1 MKRFDLGMSINYC
14 PTWGVVESVREF
26 FQNAHD
32 EEIVNP
38 ENKMYFGYDKESQT
52 LHIGNKNGR
61 LTTST
66 LLLGQSSKRDNAE
79 TIGQHGEGYKVA
91 TVVLLR
97 NGKSVKVYN
106 RADKEVWTA
115 KTVKSRRYQADVV
128 VFDIEKV
135 SIFKS
140 VPDHDLIFEISGID
154 EDEYQ
159 AIVDSNLFLQ
169 DLKEGEDYIVS
180 NPGYPITTRMCK
192 VLTGEKHAGKLFAG
206 GLYVTTSKYAKYG
219 YDFAPELV
227 KLDRDRGFI
236 DGIDLQ
242 FLTAKVISATGNVS
256 LIEGARSLWD
266 GLYFKY
272 YLSNYKNV
280 FDGESYSEMFDKSY
294 QEFLDENGKDTI
306 PVCSSIDFN
315 RLSRKGFHP
324 VLVEEKDFF
333 FYSSSS
339 MYDPAPTPDI
349 EDEYD
354 AGELAEKLEDW
365 CADISLD
372 HDSDEYND
380 GACIVGDILEYLRS
394 L

>member
-38 ENKMYFGYDKESQT
+38 ENKMYFGYNKDSKT
-52 LHIGNKNGR
+52 LCIGNKNGR
-61 LTTST
+61 LTTNT
-66 LLLGQSSKRDNAE
+66 LLLGQSSKRDSSE

-97 NGKSVKVYN
+97 NGKTVKVYN

-154 EDEYQ
+154 EDEYN

-169 DLKEGEDYIVS
+169 DLREGEDYITS
-180 NPGYPITTRMCK
+180 NPGYPLTTHMCK
-192 VLTGEKHAGKLFAG
+192 VLTGEKHAGKLFVG

-219 YDFAPELV
+219 YDFAPGLV

-242 FLTAKVISATGNVS
+242 FLTAKVISATGDTE
-256 LIEGARSLWD
+256 LINEAKNFWD
-266 GLYFKY
+266 GSYFKY
-272 YLSNYKNV
+272 YLSNYKSV
-280 FDGESYSEMFDKSY
+280 FDNSSYAEMFDKSY
-294 QEFLDENGKDTI
+294 QEFLDENGEDAI
-306 PVCSSIDFN
+306 PVQTTNDFN
-315 RLSRKGFHP
+315 RLSRNGFNP

-333 FYSSSS
+333 FYSGSS
-339 MYDPAPTPDI
+339 MYNPAPDI
-349 EDEYD
+349 EDEHD
-354 AGELAEKLEDW
+354 AGELADRLEDW
-365 CADISLD
+365 FTDISLD
-372 HDSDEYND
+372 HDSNEYNN
-380 GACIVGDILEYLRS
+380 GACIVGDIIEYLRS

>member
-38 ENKMYFGYDKESQT
+38 ENKMYFGYDKDSKT
-52 LHIGNKNGR
+52 LCIGNKNGR
-61 LTTST
+61 LTTNT
-66 LLLGQSSKRDNAE
+66 LLLGQSSKRDNSE

-97 NGKSVKVYN
+97 NGKGVKVYN

-115 KTVKSRRYQADVV
+115 KTIKSRRYQADVV

-154 EDEYQ
+154 EDEYN

-169 DLKEGEDYIVS
+169 DLREGEDYITS
-180 NPGYPITTRMCK
+180 NPGYPLTTHMCK
-192 VLTGEKHAGKLFAG
+192 VLTGEKHAGKLFVG

-219 YDFAPELV
+219 YDFAPGLV

-242 FLTAKVISATGNVS
+242 FLTAKVISATGDTE
-256 LIEGARSLWD
+256 LINEAKNFWD
-266 GLYFKY
+266 GSYFKY
-272 YLSNYKNV
+272 YLSNYKSV
-280 FDGESYSEMFDKSY
+280 FDNSSYAEMFDKSY
-294 QEFLDENGKDTI
+294 QEFLDENGEDAI
-306 PVCSSIDFN
+306 PVQTTDDFN
-315 RLSRKGFHP
+315 RLSRNGFNP

-333 FYSSSS
+333 FYSGSS
-339 MYDPAPTPDI
+339 MYNPAPDI
-349 EDEYD
+349 EDEHD
-354 AGELAEKLEDW
+354 AGELADRLEDW
-365 CADISLD
+365 FTDISLD
-372 HDSDEYND
+372 HDSNEYNN
-380 GACIVGDILEYLRS
+380 GACIVGDIIEYLRS

>member
-38 ENKMYFGYDKESQT
+38 ENKMYFGYNKDSKT
-52 LHIGNKNGR
+52 LCIGNKNGR
-61 LTTST
+61 LTTNT
-66 LLLGQSSKRDNAE
+66 LLLGQSSKRDSSE

-97 NGKSVKVYN
+97 NGKTVKVYN

-154 EDEYQ
+154 EDEYNE
-159 AIVDSNLFLQ
+159 IVDSNLFLQ
-169 DLKEGEDYIVS
+169 DLREGEDYITS
-180 NPGYPITTRMCK
+180 NPGYPLTTHMCK
-192 VLTGEKHAGKLFAG
+192 VLTGEKHAGKLFVG

-219 YDFAPELV
+219 YDFAPGLV

-242 FLTAKVISATGNVS
+242 FLTAKVISATGDTE
-256 LIEGARSLWD
+256 LINEAKNFWD
-266 GLYFKY
+266 GSYFKY
-272 YLSNYKNV
+272 YLSNYKSV
-280 FDGESYSEMFDKSY
+280 FDNSSYAEMFDKSY
-294 QEFLDENGKDTI
+294 QEFLDENGEDAI
-306 PVCSSIDFN
+306 PVQTTDDFN
-315 RLSRKGFHP
+315 RLSRNGFNP

-333 FYSSSS
+333 FYSGSS
-339 MYDPAPTPDI
+339 MYNPAPDI
-349 EDEYD
+349 EDEHD
-354 AGELAEKLEDW
+354 AGELADRLEDW
-365 CADISLD
+365 FTDISLD
-372 HDSDEYND
+372 HDSNEYNN
-380 GACIVGDILEYLRS
+380 GACIVGDIIEYLRS

>member
-38 ENKMYFGYDKESQT
+38 ENKMYFGYDKDSKT
-52 LHIGNKNGR
+52 LRIGNKNGR
-61 LTTST
+61 LTTNT
-66 LLLGQSSKRDNAE
+66 LLLGQSSKRDSSE

-97 NGKSVKVYN
+97 NGKTVKVYN

-154 EDEYQ
+154 EDEYN

-169 DLKEGEDYIVS
+169 DLREGEDYITS
-180 NPGYPITTRMCK
+180 NPGYPLTTRMCK
-192 VLTGEKHAGKLFAG
+192 VLTDEKHAGKLFVG

-219 YDFAPELV
+219 YDFAPGLV

-242 FLTAKVISATGNVS
+242 FLTAKVISATGDTE
-256 LIEGARSLWD
+256 LINEAKNFWD
-266 GLYFKY
+266 GSYFKY
-272 YLSNYKNV
+272 YLSNYKSV
-280 FDGESYSEMFDKSY
+280 FDNSSYAEMFDKSY
-294 QEFLDENGKDTI
+294 QEFLDENGEDAI
-306 PVCSSIDFN
+306 PVQTTDDFN
-315 RLSRKGFHP
+315 RLSRNGFNP

-333 FYSSSS
+333 FYSGSS
-339 MYDPAPTPDI
+339 MYNPAPDI
-349 EDEYD
+349 EDEHD
-354 AGELAEKLEDW
+354 AGELADRLEDW
-365 CADISLD
+365 FTDISLD
-372 HDSDEYND
+372 HDSNEYNN
-380 GACIVGDILEYLRS
+380 GACIVGDIIEYLRS

>member
-38 ENKMYFGYDKESQT
+38 ENKMYFGYDKDSKT
-52 LHIGNKNGR
+52 LRIGNKNGR
-61 LTTST
+61 LTTNT
-66 LLLGQSSKRDNAE
+66 LLLGQSSKRDSSE

-97 NGKSVKVYN
+97 NGKTVKVYN

-154 EDEYQ
+154 EDEYN

-169 DLKEGEDYIVS
+169 DLREGEDDITS
-180 NPGYPITTRMCK
+180 NPGYPLTTRMCK
-192 VLTGEKHAGKLFAG
+192 VLTDEKHAGKLFVG

-219 YDFAPELV
+219 YDFAPGLV

-242 FLTAKVISATGNVS
+242 FLTAKVISATGDTE
-256 LIEGARSLWD
+256 LINEAKNFWD
-266 GLYFKY
+266 GSYFKY
-272 YLSNYKNV
+272 YLSSYKSV
-280 FDGESYSEMFDKSY
+280 FDNSSYAEMFDKSY
-294 QEFLDENGKDTI
+294 QEFLDENGEDAI
-306 PVCSSIDFN
+306 PVQTTDDFN
-315 RLSRKGFHP
+315 RLSRNGFNP

-333 FYSSSS
+333 FYSGSS
-339 MYDPAPTPDI
+339 MYNPAPDI
-349 EDEYD
+349 EDEHD
-354 AGELAEKLEDW
+354 AGELADRLEDW
-365 CADISLD
+365 FTDISLD
-372 HDSDEYND
+372 HDSNEYNN
-380 GACIVGDILEYLRS
+380 GACIVGDIIEYLRS

>member
-38 ENKMYFGYDKESQT
+38 ENKMYFGYDKDSKT
-52 LHIGNKNGR
+52 LCIGNKNGR
-61 LTTST
+61 LTTNT
-66 LLLGQSSKRDNAE
+66 LLLGQSSKRDNSE

-97 NGKSVKVYN
+97 NGKGVKVYN

-115 KTVKSRRYQADVV
+115 KTIKSRRYQADVV

-159 AIVDSNLFLQ
+159 AIVNSNLFLQ
-169 DLKEGEDYIVS
+169 DLKEGDDYIAS
-180 NPGYPITTRMCK
+180 NPGYPLTTCMCK
-192 VLTGEKHAGKLFAG
+192 VLTGERHAGKLFVG

-219 YDFAPELV
+219 YDFAPGLV

-242 FLTAKVISATGNVS
+242 FLTAKVISATGDTE
-256 LIEGARSLWD
+256 LINEAKNFWD
-266 GLYFKY
+266 GSYFKY
-272 YLSNYKNV
+272 YLSNYKSV
-280 FDGESYSEMFDKSY
+280 FDNSSYAEMFDKSY
-294 QEFLDENGKDTI
+294 QEFLDENGEDAI
-306 PVCSSIDFN
+306 PVQTTDDFN
-315 RLSRKGFHP
+315 RLSRNGFNP

-333 FYSSSS
+333 FYSGSS
-339 MYDPAPTPDI
+339 MYNPAPDI
-349 EDEYD
+349 EDEHD
-354 AGELAEKLEDW
+354 AGELADRLEDW
-365 CADISLD
+365 FTDISLD
-372 HDSDEYND
+372 HDSNEYNN
-380 GACIVGDILEYLRS
+380 GACIVGDIIEYLRS

>member
-38 ENKMYFGYDKESQT
+38 ENKMYFGYDKDSKT
-52 LHIGNKNGR
+52 LCIGNKNGR
-61 LTTST
+61 LTTNT
-66 LLLGQSSKRDNAE
+66 LLLVQSSKRDNSE

-97 NGKSVKVYN
+97 NGKGVKVYN

-115 KTVKSRRYQADVV
+115 KTIKSRRYQADVV

-140 VPDHDLIFEISGID
+140 IPDHDLIFEISGID
-154 EDEYQ
+154 EDEYN

-169 DLKEGEDYIVS
+169 DLREGEDYITS
-180 NPGYPITTRMCK
+180 NPGYPLTTRMCK
-192 VLTGEKHAGKLFAG
+192 VLTGEKHAGKLFVG

-219 YDFAPELV
+219 YDFAPGLV

-242 FLTAKVISATGNVS
+242 FLTAKVISATGDTE
-256 LIEGARSLWD
+256 LINEAKNFWD
-266 GLYFKY
+266 GSYFKY
-272 YLSNYKNV
+272 YLSSYKSV
-280 FDGESYSEMFDKSY
+280 FDNSSYAEMFDKSY
-294 QEFLDENGKDTI
+294 QEFLDENGEDAI
-306 PVCSSIDFN
+306 PVQTTDDFN
-315 RLSRKGFHP
+315 RLSRNGFNP

-333 FYSSSS
+333 FYSGSS
-339 MYDPAPTPDI
+339 MYNPAPDI
-349 EDEYD
+349 EDEPD
-354 AGELAEKLEDW
+354 AGELADRLEDW
-365 CADISLD
+365 FADISLD

>member
-38 ENKMYFGYDKESQT
+38 ENKMYFGYNKDSKT
-52 LHIGNKNGR
+52 LCIGNKNGR
-61 LTTST
+61 LTTNT
-66 LLLGQSSKRDNAE
+66 LLLGQSSKRDSSE

-97 NGKSVKVYN
+97 NGKTVKVYN

-128 VFDIEKV
+128 VFDIEKL

-154 EDEYQ
+154 EDEYN

-169 DLKEGEDYIVS
+169 DLREGEDYITS
-180 NPGYPITTRMCK
+180 NPGYPLTTHMCK
-192 VLTGEKHAGKLFAG
+192 VLTGEKHAGKLFVG

-219 YDFAPELV
+219 YDFAPGLV

-242 FLTAKVISATGNVS
+242 FLTAKVISATGDTE
-256 LIEGARSLWD
+256 LINEAKNFWD
-266 GLYFKY
+266 GSYFKY
-272 YLSNYKNV
+272 YLSNYKSV
-280 FDGESYSEMFDKSY
+280 FDNSSYAEMFDKSY
-294 QEFLDENGKDTI
+294 QEFLDENGEDAI
-306 PVCSSIDFN
+306 PVQTTDDFN
-315 RLSRKGFHP
+315 RLSRNGFNP

-333 FYSSSS
+333 FYSGSS
-339 MYDPAPTPDI
+339 MYNPAPDI
-349 EDEYD
+349 EDEHD
-354 AGELAEKLEDW
+354 AGELADRLEDW
-365 CADISLD
+365 FTDISLD
-372 HDSDEYND
+372 HDSNEYNN
-380 GACIVGDILEYLRS
+380 GACIVGDIIEYLRS

>member
-38 ENKMYFGYDKESQT
+38 ENKMYFGYNKDSKT
-52 LHIGNKNGR
+52 LCIGNKNGR
-61 LTTST
+61 LTTNT
-66 LLLGQSSKRDNAE
+66 LLLGQSSKRDNSE

-97 NGKSVKVYN
+97 NGKGVKVYN

-115 KTVKSRRYQADVV
+115 KTIKSRRYQADVV

-159 AIVDSNLFLQ
+159 AIVNSNLFLQ
-169 DLKEGEDYIVS
+169 NLKEGDDYIAS
-180 NPGYPITTRMCK
+180 NPGYPLTTCMCK
-192 VLTGEKHAGKLFAG
+192 VLTGERHAGKLFVG

-227 KLDRDRGFI
+227 RLDRDRGFI

-242 FLTAKVISATGNVS
+242 FLTAKVISATGDTE
-256 LIEGARSLWD
+256 LINEAKNFWD
-266 GLYFKY
+266 GSYFKY
-272 YLSNYKNV
+272 YLSNYKSV
-280 FDGESYSEMFDKSY
+280 FDNSSYAEMFDKSY
-294 QEFLDENGKDTI
+294 QEFLDENGEDAI
-306 PVCSSIDFN
+306 PVQTTDDFN
-315 RLSRKGFHP
+315 RLSRNGFNP

-333 FYSSSS
+333 FYSGSS
-339 MYDPAPTPDI
+339 MYNPAPDI
-349 EDEYD
+349 EDEHD
-354 AGELAEKLEDW
+354 AGELADRLEDW
-365 CADISLD
+365 FTDISLD
-372 HDSDEYND
+372 HDSNEYNN
-380 GACIVGDILEYLRS
+380 GACIVGDIIEYLRS

>member
-38 ENKMYFGYDKESQT
+38 ENKMYFGYDKDSKT
-52 LHIGNKNGR
+52 LRIGNKNGR
-61 LTTST
+61 LTTNT
-66 LLLGQSSKRDNAE
+66 LLLGQSSKRDNSE

-97 NGKSVKVYN
+97 NGKGVKVYN

-115 KTVKSRRYQADVV
+115 KTIKSRRYQADVV

-154 EDEYQ
+154 EDEYN

-169 DLKEGEDYIVS
+169 DLREGEDYITS
-180 NPGYPITTRMCK
+180 NPGYPLTTRMCK
-192 VLTGEKHAGKLFAG
+192 VLTGEKHAGKLFVG

-219 YDFAPELV
+219 YDFAPGLV

-242 FLTAKVISATGNVS
+242 FLTAKVISATGDTE
-256 LIEGARSLWD
+256 LINEAKNFWD
-266 GLYFKY
+266 GSYFKY
-272 YLSNYKNV
+272 YLSSYKSV
-280 FDGESYSEMFDKSY
+280 FDNSSYAEMFDKSY
-294 QEFLDENGKDTI
+294 QEFLDENGEDAI
-306 PVCSSIDFN
+306 PVQTTDDFN
-315 RLSRKGFHP
+315 RLSRNGFNP

-333 FYSSSS
+333 FYSGSS
-339 MYDPAPTPDI
+339 MYNPAPDI
-349 EDEYD
+349 EDEPD
-354 AGELAEKLEDW
+354 AGELADRLEDW
-365 CADISLD
+365 FANISLN
-372 HDSDEYND
+372 HDSDEYNN

>member
-38 ENKMYFGYDKESQT
+38 ENKMYFGYNKDSKT
-52 LHIGNKNGR
+52 LCIGNKNGR
-61 LTTST
+61 LTTNT
-66 LLLGQSSKRDNAE
+66 LLLGQSSKRDSSE

-97 NGKSVKVYN
+97 NGKTVKVYN

-154 EDEYQ
+154 EDEYN

-169 DLKEGEDYIVS
+169 DLREGEDYITS
-180 NPGYPITTRMCK
+180 NPGYPLTTHMCK
-192 VLTGEKHAGKLFAG
+192 VLTGEKHAGKLFVG

-219 YDFAPELV
+219 YDFAPGLV

-242 FLTAKVISATGNVS
+242 FLTAKVISATGDTE
-256 LIEGARSLWD
+256 LINEAKNFWD
-266 GLYFKY
+266 GSYFKY
-272 YLSNYKNV
+272 YLSNYKSV
-280 FDGESYSEMFDKSY
+280 FDNSSYAEMFDKSY
-294 QEFLDENGKDTI
+294 QEFLDENGEDAI
-306 PVCSSIDFN
+306 PVQTTDDFN
-315 RLSRKGFHP
+315 MLSRNGFNP

-333 FYSSSS
+333 FYSGSS
-339 MYDPAPTPDI
+339 MYNPAPDI
-349 EDEYD
+349 EDEHD
-354 AGELAEKLEDW
+354 AGELADRLEDW
-365 CADISLD
+365 FTDISLD
-372 HDSDEYND
+372 HDSNEYNN
-380 GACIVGDILEYLRS
+380 GACIVGDIIEYLRS

>member
-38 ENKMYFGYDKESQT
+38 ENKMYFGYNKDSKT
-52 LHIGNKNGR
+52 LCIGNKNGR
-61 LTTST
+61 LTTNT
-66 LLLGQSSKRDNAE
+66 LLLGQSSKRDSSE

-97 NGKSVKVYN
+97 NGKTVKVYN

-154 EDEYQ
+154 EDEYN

-169 DLKEGEDYIVS
+169 DLREGEDYITS
-180 NPGYPITTRMCK
+180 NPGYPLTTHMCK
-192 VLTGEKHAGKLFAG
+192 VLTGEKHAGKLFVG

-219 YDFAPELV
+219 YDFAPGLV

-242 FLTAKVISATGNVS
+242 FLTAKVISATGDTE
-256 LIEGARSLWD
+256 LINEAKNFWD
-266 GLYFKY
+266 GSYFKY
-272 YLSNYKNV
+272 YLSNYKSV
-280 FDGESYSEMFDKSY
+280 FDNSSYAEMFDKSY
-294 QEFLDENGKDTI
+294 QEFLDENGEDAI
-306 PVCSSIDFN
+306 PVQTTDDFN
-315 RLSRKGFHP
+315 RLSRNGFNP

-333 FYSSSS
+333 FYSGSS
-339 MYDPAPTPDI
+339 MYNPAPDI
-349 EDEYD
+349 EDEHD
-354 AGELAEKLEDW
+354 AGELADRLEDW
-365 CADISLD
+365 FTDISLD
-372 HDSDEYND
+372 HDSDEYNN
-380 GACIVGDILEYLRS
+380 GACIVGNIIELLRS

>member
-38 ENKMYFGYDKESQT
+38 ENKMYFGYDKDSKT
-52 LHIGNKNGR
+52 LRIGNKNGR
-61 LTTST
+61 LTTNT
-66 LLLGQSSKRDNAE
+66 LLLGQSSKIDNSE

-97 NGKSVKVYN
+97 NGKGVKVYN

-115 KTVKSRRYQADVV
+115 KTIKSRRYQADVV

-154 EDEYQ
+154 EDEYN

-169 DLKEGEDYIVS
+169 DLREGENYITS
-180 NPGYPITTRMCK
+180 NPGYPLTTRMCK
-192 VLTGEKHAGKLFAG
+192 VLTGEKHAGKLFVG

-219 YDFAPELV
+219 YDFAPGLV

-242 FLTAKVISATGNVS
+242 FLTAKVISATGDTE
-256 LIEGARSLWD
+256 LINEAKNFWD
-266 GLYFKY
+266 GSYFKY
-272 YLSNYKNV
+272 YLSSYKSV
-280 FDGESYSEMFDKSY
+280 FDNSSYAEMFDKSY
-294 QEFLDENGKDTI
+294 QEFLDENGEDAI
-306 PVCSSIDFN
+306 PVQTTDDFN
-315 RLSRKGFHP
+315 RLSRNGFNP

-333 FYSSSS
+333 FYSGSS
-339 MYDPAPTPDI
+339 MYNPAPDI
-349 EDEYD
+349 EDEPD
-354 AGELAEKLEDW
+354 AGELADRLEDW
-365 CADISLD
+365 FADISLD

>member
-32 EEIVNP
+32 EEVVNP
-38 ENKMYFGYDKESQT
+38 KNKMYFGYDKDSKT
-52 LHIGNKNGR
+52 LRIGNKNGR
-61 LTTST
+61 LTTNT
-66 LLLGQSSKRDNAE
+66 LLLGQSSKRDSSE

-97 NGKSVKVYN
+97 NGKTVKVYN

-154 EDEYQ
+154 EDEYN

-169 DLKEGEDYIVS
+169 DLREGEDYITS
-180 NPGYPITTRMCK
+180 NPGYPLTTRMCK
-192 VLTGEKHAGKLFAG
+192 VLTGEKHAGKLFVG

-219 YDFAPELV
+219 YDFAPGLV

-236 DGIDLQ
+236 DGIELQ
-242 FLTAKVISATGNVS
+242 FLTAKVISATGDTE
-256 LIEGARSLWD
+256 LINEAKNFWD
-266 GLYFKY
+266 GSYFKY
-272 YLSNYKNV
+272 YLSNYKSV
-280 FDGESYSEMFDKSY
+280 FDNSSYAEMFDKSY
-294 QEFLDENGKDTI
+294 QEFLDENGEDAI
-306 PVCSSIDFN
+306 PVQTTDDFN
-315 RLSRKGFHP
+315 RLSRNGFNP

-333 FYSSSS
+333 FYSGSS
-339 MYDPAPTPDI
+339 MYNPAPNI
-349 EDEYD
+349 EDEPD
-354 AGELAEKLEDW
+354 AGELADRLEDW
-365 CADISLD
+365 FADISLD
-372 HDSDEYND
+372 HDSDEYNN
-380 GACIVGDILEYLRS
+380 GACIVGDIIEYLRS

>member
-38 ENKMYFGYDKESQT
+38 ENKMYFGYDKDSKT
-52 LHIGNKNGR
+52 LRIGNKNGR
-61 LTTST
+61 LTTNT
-66 LLLGQSSKRDNAE
+66 LLLGQSSKRDSSE

-97 NGKSVKVYN
+97 NGKTVKVYN

-154 EDEYQ
+154 EDEYN

-169 DLKEGEDYIVS
+169 DLREGEDYITS
-180 NPGYPITTRMCK
+180 NPGYPLTTRMCK
-192 VLTGEKHAGKLFAG
+192 VLTDEKHAGKLFVG

-219 YDFAPELV
+219 YDFAPGLV

-242 FLTAKVISATGNVS
+242 FLTAKVISATGDTE
-256 LIEGARSLWD
+256 LINEAKNFWD
-266 GLYFKY
+266 GSYFKY
-272 YLSNYKNV
+272 YLSNYKSV
-280 FDGESYSEMFDKSY
+280 FDNSSYAEMFDKSY
-294 QEFLDENGKDTI
+294 QEFLDENGEDAI
-306 PVCSSIDFN
+306 PVQTTDDFN
-315 RLSRKGFHP
+315 RLSRNGFNP

-333 FYSSSS
+333 FYSGSS
-339 MYDPAPTPDI
+339 MYNPAPDI
-349 EDEYD
+349 EDEHD
-354 AGELAEKLEDW
+354 AGELADRLEDW
-365 CADISLD
+365 FTDISLD
-372 HDSDEYND
+372 HDSNEYNN
-380 GACIVGDILEYLRS
+380 GACIVGDVIEYLRS

>member
-38 ENKMYFGYDKESQT
+38 ENKMYFGYDKDSKT
-52 LHIGNKNGR
+52 LRIGNKNGR
-61 LTTST
+61 LTTNT
-66 LLLGQSSKRDNAE
+66 LLLGQSSKRDSSE

-91 TVVLLR
+91 NVVLLR
-97 NGKSVKVYN
+97 NGKTVKVYN

-154 EDEYQ
+154 EDEYN

-169 DLKEGEDYIVS
+169 DLREGEDYITS
-180 NPGYPITTRMCK
+180 NPGYPLTTRMCK
-192 VLTGEKHAGKLFAG
+192 VLTDEKHAGKLFVG

-219 YDFAPELV
+219 YDFAPGLV

-242 FLTAKVISATGNVS
+242 FLTAKVISATGDTE
-256 LIEGARSLWD
+256 LINEAKNFWD
-266 GLYFKY
+266 GSYFKY
-272 YLSNYKNV
+272 YLSNYKSV
-280 FDGESYSEMFDKSY
+280 FDNSSYAEMFDKSY
-294 QEFLDENGKDTI
+294 QEFLDENGEDAI
-306 PVCSSIDFN
+306 PVQTTDDFN
-315 RLSRKGFHP
+315 RLSRNGFNP

-333 FYSSSS
+333 FYSGSS
-339 MYDPAPTPDI
+339 MYNPAPDI
-349 EDEYD
+349 EDEHD
-354 AGELAEKLEDW
+354 AGELADRLEDW
-365 CADISLD
+365 FTDISLD
-372 HDSDEYND
+372 HDSNEYNN
-380 GACIVGDILEYLRS
+380 GACIVGDVIEYLRS

>member
-38 ENKMYFGYDKESQT
+38 ENKMYFGYDKDSKT
-52 LHIGNKNGR
+52 LCIGNKNGR
-61 LTTST
+61 LTTNT
-66 LLLGQSSKRDNAE
+66 LLLGQSSKRDNSE

-97 NGKSVKVYN
+97 NGKGVKVYN
-106 RADKEVWTA
+106 RADKEVWIA
-115 KTVKSRRYQADVV
+115 KTIKSRRYQADVV

-154 EDEYQ
+154 EDEYN

-169 DLKEGEDYIVS
+169 DLREGEDYITS
-180 NPGYPITTRMCK
+180 NPGYPLTTHMCK
-192 VLTGEKHAGKLFAG
+192 VLTGEKHAGKLFVG

-219 YDFAPELV
+219 YDFAPGLV

-242 FLTAKVISATGNVS
+242 FLTAKVISATGDTE
-256 LIEGARSLWD
+256 LINEAKNFWD
-266 GLYFKY
+266 GSYFKY
-272 YLSNYKNV
+272 YLSNYKSV
-280 FDGESYSEMFDKSY
+280 FDNSSYAEMFDKSY
-294 QEFLDENGKDTI
+294 QEFLDENGEDAI
-306 PVCSSIDFN
+306 PVQTTDDFN
-315 RLSRKGFHP
+315 RLSRNGFNP

-333 FYSSSS
+333 FYSGSS
-339 MYDPAPTPDI
+339 MYNPAPDI
-349 EDEYD
+349 EDEHD
-354 AGELAEKLEDW
+354 AGELADRLENW
-365 CADISLD
+365 FTDISLD
-372 HDSDEYND
+372 HDSNEYNN
-380 GACIVGDILEYLRS
+380 GACIVGDIIEYLRS

>member
-38 ENKMYFGYDKESQT
+38 ENKMYFGYNKDSKT
-52 LHIGNKNGR
+52 LCIGNKNGR
-61 LTTST
+61 LTTNT
-66 LLLGQSSKRDNAE
+66 LLLGQSSKRDSSE

-97 NGKSVKVYN
+97 NGKTVKVYN

-154 EDEYQ
+154 EDEYN

-169 DLKEGEDYIVS
+169 DLREGEDYITS
-180 NPGYPITTRMCK
+180 NPGYPLTTHMCK
-192 VLTGEKHAGKLFAG
+192 VLTGEKHAGKLFVG

-219 YDFAPELV
+219 YDFASGLV

-242 FLTAKVISATGNVS
+242 FLTAKVISATGDTE
-256 LIEGARSLWD
+256 LINEAKNFWD
-266 GLYFKY
+266 GSYFKY
-272 YLSNYKNV
+272 YLSNYKSV
-280 FDGESYSEMFDKSY
+280 FDNSSYAEMFDKSY
-294 QEFLDENGKDTI
+294 QEFLDENGEDAI
-306 PVCSSIDFN
+306 PVQTTDDFN
-315 RLSRKGFHP
+315 RLSRNGFNP

-333 FYSSSS
+333 FYSGSS
-339 MYDPAPTPDI
+339 MYNPAPDI
-349 EDEYD
+349 EDEHD
-354 AGELAEKLEDW
+354 AGELADRLEDW
-365 CADISLD
+365 FTDISLD
-372 HDSDEYND
+372 HDSNEYNN
-380 GACIVGDILEYLRS
+380 GACIVGDIIEYLRS

>member
-26 FQNAHD
+26 FQNVHD

-38 ENKMYFGYDKESQT
+38 ENKMYFGYDKDSKT
-52 LHIGNKNGR
+52 LCIGNKNGR
-61 LTTST
+61 LTTNT
-66 LLLGQSSKRDNAE
+66 LLLGQSSKRDNSE

-97 NGKSVKVYN
+97 NGKGVKVYN

-115 KTVKSRRYQADVV
+115 KTIKSRRYQADVV

-154 EDEYQ
+154 EDEYN

-169 DLKEGEDYIVS
+169 DLREGEDYITS
-180 NPGYPITTRMCK
+180 NPGYPLTTHMCK
-192 VLTGEKHAGKLFAG
+192 VLTGEKHAGKLFVG

-219 YDFAPELV
+219 YDFAPGLV

-242 FLTAKVISATGNVS
+242 FLTAKVISATGDTE
-256 LIEGARSLWD
+256 LINEAKNFWD
-266 GLYFKY
+266 GSYFKY
-272 YLSNYKNV
+272 YLSNYKSV
-280 FDGESYSEMFDKSY
+280 FDNSSYAEMFDKSY
-294 QEFLDENGKDTI
+294 QEFLDENGEDAI
-306 PVCSSIDFN
+306 PVQTTDDFN
-315 RLSRKGFHP
+315 RLSRNGFNP

-333 FYSSSS
+333 FYSGSS
-339 MYDPAPTPDI
+339 MYNPAPDI
-349 EDEYD
+349 EDEHD
-354 AGELAEKLEDW
+354 AGELADRLEDW
-365 CADISLD
+365 FTDISLD
-372 HDSDEYND
+372 HDSNEYNN
-380 GACIVGDILEYLRS
+380 GACIVGDIIEYLRS

>member
-38 ENKMYFGYDKESQT
+38 ENKMYFGYNKDSKT
-52 LHIGNKNGR
+52 LCIGNKNGR
-61 LTTST
+61 LTTNT
-66 LLLGQSSKRDNAE
+66 LLLGQSSKRDNSE

-97 NGKSVKVYN
+97 NGKGVKVYN

-115 KTVKSRRYQADVV
+115 KTIKSRRYQADVV

-159 AIVDSNLFLQ
+159 AIVNSNLFLQ
-169 DLKEGEDYIVS
+169 DLREGEDYITS
-180 NPGYPITTRMCK
+180 NPGYPLTTRMCK
-192 VLTGEKHAGKLFAG
+192 VLTGEKHTGKLFVG

-219 YDFAPELV
+219 YDFAPGLV

-242 FLTAKVISATGNVS
+242 FLTAKVISATGDTE
-256 LIEGARSLWD
+256 LINEAKNFWD
-266 GLYFKY
+266 GSYFKY
-272 YLSNYKNV
+272 YLSSYKSV
-280 FDGESYSEMFDKSY
+280 FDNSSYAEMFDKSY
-294 QEFLDENGKDTI
+294 QEFLDENGEDAI
-306 PVCSSIDFN
+306 PVQTTDDFN
-315 RLSRKGFHP
+315 RLLRNGFNP

-333 FYSSSS
+333 FYSGSS
-339 MYDPAPTPDI
+339 MYNPAPDI
-349 EDEYD
+349 EDEPD
-354 AGELAEKLEDW
+354 AGELADRLEDW
-365 CADISLD
+365 FADISLD

>member
-38 ENKMYFGYDKESQT
+38 ENKMYFGYDKDSKT
-52 LHIGNKNGR
+52 LCIGNKNGR
-61 LTTST
+61 LTTNT
-66 LLLGQSSKRDNAE
+66 LLLGQSSKRDNSE

-97 NGKSVKVYN
+97 NGKGVKVYN

-115 KTVKSRRYQADVV
+115 KTIKSRRYQADVV

-159 AIVDSNLFLQ
+159 AIVNSNLFLQ
-169 DLKEGEDYIVS
+169 DLKEGDDYIAS
-180 NPGYPITTRMCK
+180 NPGYPLTTCMCK
-192 VLTGEKHAGKLFAG
+192 VLTGERHAGKLFVG

-242 FLTAKVISATGNVS
+242 FLTAKVISATGDTE
-256 LIEGARSLWD
+256 LINEAKNFWD
-266 GLYFKY
+266 GSYFKY
-272 YLSNYKNV
+272 YLSNYKSV
-280 FDGESYSEMFDKSY
+280 FDNSSYAEMFDKSY
-294 QEFLDENGKDTI
+294 QEFLDENGEDAI
-306 PVCSSIDFN
+306 PVQTTDDFN
-315 RLSRKGFHP
+315 RLSRNGFNP

-333 FYSSSS
+333 FYSGSS
-339 MYDPAPTPDI
+339 MYNPAPDI
-349 EDEYD
+349 EDEHD
-354 AGELAEKLEDW
+354 AGELADTLEDW
-365 CADISLD
+365 FANISLD

-380 GACIVGDILEYLRS
+380 GACIVGDILELLRS

>member
-38 ENKMYFGYDKESQT
+38 ENKMYFGYNKDSKT
-52 LHIGNKNGR
+52 LCIGNKNGR
-61 LTTST
+61 LTTNT
-66 LLLGQSSKRDNAE
+66 LLLGQSSKRDSSE

-97 NGKSVKVYN
+97 NGKTVKVYN

-135 SIFKS
+135 SISKS

-154 EDEYQ
+154 EDEYN

-169 DLKEGEDYIVS
+169 DLREGEDYITS
-180 NPGYPITTRMCK
+180 NPGYPLTTHMCK
-192 VLTGEKHAGKLFAG
+192 VLTGEKHAGKLFVG

-219 YDFAPELV
+219 YDFAPGLV

-242 FLTAKVISATGNVS
+242 FLTAKVISATGDTE
-256 LIEGARSLWD
+256 LINEAKNFWD
-266 GLYFKY
+266 GSYFKY
-272 YLSNYKNV
+272 YLSNYKSV
-280 FDGESYSEMFDKSY
+280 FDNSSYAEMFDKSY
-294 QEFLDENGKDTI
+294 QEFLDENGEDAI
-306 PVCSSIDFN
+306 PVQTTDDFN
-315 RLSRKGFHP
+315 RLSRNGFNP

-333 FYSSSS
+333 FYSGSS
-339 MYDPAPTPDI
+339 MYNPAPDI
-349 EDEYD
+349 EDEHD
-354 AGELAEKLEDW
+354 AGELADRLEDW
-365 CADISLD
+365 FTDISLD
-372 HDSDEYND
+372 HDSNEYNN
-380 GACIVGDILEYLRS
+380 GACIVGDIIEYLRS

>member
-38 ENKMYFGYDKESQT
+38 ENKMYFGYDKDSKT
-52 LHIGNKNGR
+52 LRIGNKNGR
-61 LTTST
+61 LTTNT
-66 LLLGQSSKRDNAE
+66 LLLGQSSKRDNSE

-97 NGKSVKVYN
+97 NGKGVKVYN

-115 KTVKSRRYQADVV
+115 KTIKSRRYQADVV

-154 EDEYQ
+154 EDEYN

-169 DLKEGEDYIVS
+169 DLREGEDYITS
-180 NPGYPITTRMCK
+180 NPGYPLTTRMCK
-192 VLTGEKHAGKLFAG
+192 VLTGEKHAGKLFVG

-219 YDFAPELV
+219 YDFAPGLV

-242 FLTAKVISATGNVS
+242 FLTAKVISATGDTE
-256 LIEGARSLWD
+256 LINEAKNFWD
-266 GLYFKY
+266 GSYFKY
-272 YLSNYKNV
+272 YLSSYKSV
-280 FDGESYSEMFDKSY
+280 FDNSSYAEMFDKSY
-294 QEFLDENGKDTI
+294 QEFLDENGEDAI
-306 PVCSSIDFN
+306 PVQTTDDFN
-315 RLSRKGFHP
+315 RLSRNGFNP

-333 FYSSSS
+333 FYSGSS
-339 MYDPAPTPDI
+339 MYNPAPDI
-349 EDEYD
+349 EDEPD
-354 AGELAEKLEDW
+354 AGELADRLEDW
-365 CADISLD
+365 FADISLD
-372 HDSDEYND
+372 HDSDEYNN
-380 GACIVGDILEYLRS
+380 GACIVGDIIEYLRS

>member
-38 ENKMYFGYDKESQT
+38 ENKMYFGYNKDSKT
-52 LHIGNKNGR
+52 LCIGNKNGR
-61 LTTST
+61 LTTNI
-66 LLLGQSSKRDNAE
+66 LLLGQSSKRDSSE

-97 NGKSVKVYN
+97 NGKTVKVYN

-154 EDEYQ
+154 EDEYN

-169 DLKEGEDYIVS
+169 DLREGEDYITS
-180 NPGYPITTRMCK
+180 NPGYPLTTHMCK
-192 VLTGEKHAGKLFAG
+192 VLTGEKHAGKLFVG

-219 YDFAPELV
+219 YDFAPGLV

-242 FLTAKVISATGNVS
+242 FLTAKVISATGDTE
-256 LIEGARSLWD
+256 LINEAKNFWD
-266 GLYFKY
+266 GSYFKY
-272 YLSNYKNV
+272 YLSNYKSV
-280 FDGESYSEMFDKSY
+280 FDNSSYAEMFDKSY
-294 QEFLDENGKDTI
+294 QEFLDENGEDAI
-306 PVCSSIDFN
+306 PVQTTDDFN
-315 RLSRKGFHP
+315 RLSRNGFNP
-324 VLVEEKDFF
+324 VLVEEKDVF
-333 FYSSSS
+333 FYSGSS
-339 MYDPAPTPDI
+339 MYNPAPDI
-349 EDEYD
+349 EDEHD
-354 AGELAEKLEDW
+354 AGELADRLEDW
-365 CADISLD
+365 FTDISLD
-372 HDSDEYND
+372 HDSNEYNN
-380 GACIVGDILEYLRS
+380 GACIVGDIIEYLRS

>member
-1 MKRFDLGMSINYC
+1 MKKFDLGMSINYC

-38 ENKMYFGYDKESQT
+38 ENKMYFGYDKDSKI
-52 LHIGNKNGR
+52 LCIGNKNGR
-61 LTTST
+61 LTTNT
-66 LLLGQSSKRDNAE
+66 LLLGQSSKRDNSE

-97 NGKSVKVYN
+97 NGKGVKVYN

-115 KTVKSRRYQADVV
+115 KTIKSRRYQADVV

-159 AIVDSNLFLQ
+159 AIVNSNLFLQ
-169 DLKEGEDYIVS
+169 DLKEGDDYIAS
-180 NPGYPITTRMCK
+180 NPGYPLTTHMCK
-192 VLTGEKHAGKLFAG
+192 VLTGEKHAGKLFVG

-219 YDFAPELV
+219 YDFAPGLV

-242 FLTAKVISATGNVS
+242 FLTAKVISATGDTE
-256 LIEGARSLWD
+256 LINEAKNFWD
-266 GLYFKY
+266 GSYFKY
-272 YLSNYKNV
+272 YLSNYKSV
-280 FDGESYSEMFDKSY
+280 FDNSSYAEMFDKSY
-294 QEFLDENGKDTI
+294 QEFLDENGEDAI
-306 PVCSSIDFN
+306 PVQTTDDFN
-315 RLSRKGFHP
+315 RLSRNGFNP

-333 FYSSSS
+333 FYSGSS
-339 MYDPAPTPDI
+339 MYNPAPDI
-349 EDEYD
+349 EDEHD
-354 AGELAEKLEDW
+354 AGELADRLEDW
-365 CADISLD
+365 FTDISLD
-372 HDSDEYND
+372 HDSNEYNN
-380 GACIVGDILEYLRS
+380 GACIVGDIIEYLRS

>member
-38 ENKMYFGYDKESQT
+38 ENKMYFGYDKDSKT
-52 LHIGNKNGR
+52 LCIGNKNGR
-61 LTTST
+61 LTTNT
-66 LLLGQSSKRDNAE
+66 LLLGQSSKRDNSE

-97 NGKSVKVYN
+97 NGKGVKVYN

-115 KTVKSRRYQADVV
+115 KTIKSRRYQADVV

-140 VPDHDLIFEISGID
+140 IPDHDLIFEISGID
-154 EDEYQ
+154 EDEYN

-169 DLKEGEDYIVS
+169 DLREGEDYITS
-180 NPGYPITTRMCK
+180 NPGYPLTTRMCK
-192 VLTGEKHAGKLFAG
+192 VLTGEKHAGKLFVG

-219 YDFAPELV
+219 YDFAPGLV

-242 FLTAKVISATGNVS
+242 FLTAKVISATGDTE
-256 LIEGARSLWD
+256 LINEAKNFWD
-266 GLYFKY
+266 GSYFKY
-272 YLSNYKNV
+272 YLSSYKSV
-280 FDGESYSEMFDKSY
+280 FDNSSYAEMFDKSY
-294 QEFLDENGKDTI
+294 QEFLDENGEDAI
-306 PVCSSIDFN
+306 PVQTTDDFN
-315 RLSRKGFHP
+315 RLSRNGFNP

-333 FYSSSS
+333 FYSGSS
-339 MYDPAPTPDI
+339 MYNPAPDI
-349 EDEYD
+349 ENEPD
-354 AGELAEKLEDW
+354 AGELADRLEDW
-365 CADISLD
+365 FADISLD

>member
-38 ENKMYFGYDKESQT
+38 ENKMYFGYDKDSKT
-52 LHIGNKNGR
+52 LRIGNKNGR
-61 LTTST
+61 LTTNT
-66 LLLGQSSKRDNAE
+66 LLLGQSSKRDSSE

-97 NGKSVKVYN
+97 NGKTVKVYN

-154 EDEYQ
+154 EDEYN

-169 DLKEGEDYIVS
+169 DLREGEDYITS
-180 NPGYPITTRMCK
+180 NPGYPLTTRMCK
-192 VLTGEKHAGKLFAG
+192 VLTDEKHAGKLFVG

-219 YDFAPELV
+219 YDFAPGLV

-242 FLTAKVISATGNVS
+242 FLTAKVISATGDTE
-256 LIEGARSLWD
+256 LINEAKNFWD
-266 GLYFKY
+266 GSYFKY
-272 YLSNYKNV
+272 YLSNYKSV
-280 FDGESYSEMFDKSY
+280 FDNSSYAEMFDKSY
-294 QEFLDENGKDTI
+294 QEFLDENGEDAI
-306 PVCSSIDFN
+306 PVQTTDDFN
-315 RLSRKGFHP
+315 RLSRNGFNP

-333 FYSSSS
+333 FYSGSS
-339 MYDPAPTPDI
+339 MYNPAPDI
-349 EDEYD
+349 EDEHD
-354 AGELAEKLEDW
+354 AGELADRLEDW
-365 CADISLD
+365 FTDISLD
-372 HDSDEYND
+372 HNSNEYNN
-380 GACIVGDILEYLRS
+380 GACIVGDIIEYLRS

>member
-32 EEIVNP
+32 EEVVNP
-38 ENKMYFGYDKESQT
+38 ENKMYFGYDKDSKT
-52 LHIGNKNGR
+52 LRIGNKNGR
-61 LTTST
+61 LTTNT
-66 LLLGQSSKRDNAE
+66 LLLGQSSKRDSSE

-97 NGKSVKVYN
+97 NGKTVKVYN

-154 EDEYQ
+154 EDEYN

-169 DLKEGEDYIVS
+169 DLREGEDYITS
-180 NPGYPITTRMCK
+180 NPGYPLTTRMCK
-192 VLTGEKHAGKLFAG
+192 VLTGEKHAGQLFVG

-219 YDFAPELV
+219 YDFAPGLV

-242 FLTAKVISATGNVS
+242 FLTAKVISATGDTE
-256 LIEGARSLWD
+256 LINEAKNFWD
-266 GLYFKY
+266 GSYFKY
-272 YLSNYKNV
+272 YLSNYKSV
-280 FDGESYSEMFDKSY
+280 FDNSSYAEMFDKSY
-294 QEFLDENGKDTI
+294 QEFLDENGEDAI
-306 PVCSSIDFN
+306 PVQTTDDFN
-315 RLSRKGFHP
+315 RLSRNGFNP

-333 FYSSSS
+333 FYSGSS
-339 MYDPAPTPDI
+339 MYNPAPNI
-349 EDEYD
+349 EDEPD
-354 AGELAEKLEDW
+354 AGELADRLEDW
-365 CADISLD
+365 FADISLD
-372 HDSDEYND
+372 HDSDEYNN
-380 GACIVGDILEYLRS
+380 GACIVGDIIEYLRS

>member
-38 ENKMYFGYDKESQT
+38 ENKMYFGYDKDSKT
-52 LHIGNKNGR
+52 LLIGNKNGR

-97 NGKSVKVYN
+97 NGKGVKVYN

-169 DLKEGEDYIVS
+169 DLKED
-180 NPGYPITTRMCK
+180 
-192 VLTGEKHAGKLFAG
+192 
-206 GLYVTTSKYAKYG
+206 
-219 YDFAPELV
+219 
-227 KLDRDRGFI
+227 
-236 DGIDLQ
+236 
-242 FLTAKVISATGNVS
+242 
-256 LIEGARSLWD
+256 
-266 GLYFKY
+266 
-272 YLSNYKNV
+272 
-280 FDGESYSEMFDKSY
+280 
-294 QEFLDENGKDTI
+294 
-306 PVCSSIDFN
+306 
-315 RLSRKGFHP
+315 
-324 VLVEEKDFF
+324 
-333 FYSSSS
+333 
-339 MYDPAPTPDI
+339 
-349 EDEYD
+349 
-354 AGELAEKLEDW
+354 
-365 CADISLD
+365 
-372 HDSDEYND
+372 
-380 GACIVGDILEYLRS
+380 
-394 L
+394 

>member
-32 EEIVNP
+32 EEVVNP
-38 ENKMYFGYDKESQT
+38 KNKMYFGYDKDSKT
-52 LHIGNKNGR
+52 LRIGNKNGR
-61 LTTST
+61 LTTNT
-66 LLLGQSSKRDNAE
+66 LLLGQSSKRDSSE

-97 NGKSVKVYN
+97 NGKTVKVYN

-154 EDEYQ
+154 EDEYN

-169 DLKEGEDYIVS
+169 DLREGEDYITS
-180 NPGYPITTRMCK
+180 NPGYPLTTRMCK
-192 VLTGEKHAGKLFAG
+192 VLTGEKHAGKLFVG

-219 YDFAPELV
+219 YDFAPGLV

-242 FLTAKVISATGNVS
+242 FLTAKVISATGDTE
-256 LIEGARSLWD
+256 LINEAKNFWD
-266 GLYFKY
+266 GSYFKY
-272 YLSNYKNV
+272 YLSNYKSV
-280 FDGESYSEMFDKSY
+280 FDNSSYAEMFDKSY
-294 QEFLDENGKDTI
+294 QEFLDENGEDAI
-306 PVCSSIDFN
+306 PVQTTDDFN
-315 RLSRKGFHP
+315 RLSRNGFNP

-333 FYSSSS
+333 FYSGSS
-339 MYDPAPTPDI
+339 MYNPAPNI
-349 EDEYD
+349 EDEPD
-354 AGELAEKLEDW
+354 AGELADRLEDW
-365 CADISLD
+365 FADISLD
-372 HDSDEYND
+372 HDSDEYNN
-380 GACIVGDILEYLRS
+380 GACIVGDIIEYLR
-394 L
+394 LL

>member
-38 ENKMYFGYDKESQT
+38 ENKMYFGYNKDSKT
-52 LHIGNKNGR
+52 LCIGNKNGR
-61 LTTST
+61 LTTNT
-66 LLLGQSSKRDNAE
+66 LLLGQSSKRDNSE

-97 NGKSVKVYN
+97 NGKGVKVYN

-115 KTVKSRRYQADVV
+115 KTIKSRRYQADVV

-154 EDEYQ
+154 EDEYN

-169 DLKEGEDYIVS
+169 DLREGEDYITS
-180 NPGYPITTRMCK
+180 NPGYPLTTHMCK
-192 VLTGEKHAGKLFAG
+192 VLTGEKHAGKLFVG

-219 YDFAPELV
+219 YDFAPGLV

-242 FLTAKVISATGNVS
+242 FLTAKVISATGDTE
-256 LIEGARSLWD
+256 LINEAKNFWD
-266 GLYFKY
+266 GSYFKY
-272 YLSNYKNV
+272 YLSNYKSV
-280 FDGESYSEMFDKSY
+280 FDNSSYAEMFDKSY
-294 QEFLDENGKDTI
+294 QEFLDENGEDAI
-306 PVCSSIDFN
+306 PVQTTDDFN
-315 RLSRKGFHP
+315 RLSRNGFNP

-333 FYSSSS
+333 FYSGSS
-339 MYDPAPTPDI
+339 MYNPAPDI
-349 EDEYD
+349 EDEHD
-354 AGELAEKLEDW
+354 AGELADRLEDW
-365 CADISLD
+365 FTDISLD
-372 HDSDEYND
+372 HDSNEYNN
-380 GACIVGDILEYLRS
+380 GACIVGDIIEYLRS

>member
-38 ENKMYFGYDKESQT
+38 ENKMYFGYDKDSKT
-52 LHIGNKNGR
+52 LCIGNKNGR
-61 LTTST
+61 LTTNT
-66 LLLGQSSKRDNAE
+66 LLLGQSSKRDNSE

-97 NGKSVKVYN
+97 NGKGVKVYN

-115 KTVKSRRYQADVV
+115 KTIKSRRYQADVV

-140 VPDHDLIFEISGID
+140 IPDHDLIFEISGID
-154 EDEYQ
+154 EDEYN

-169 DLKEGEDYIVS
+169 DLREGEDYITS
-180 NPGYPITTRMCK
+180 NPGYPLTTRMCK
-192 VLTGEKHAGKLFAG
+192 VLTGEKHAGKLFVG

-219 YDFAPELV
+219 YDFAPGLV

-242 FLTAKVISATGNVS
+242 FLTAKVISATGDTE
-256 LIEGARSLWD
+256 LINEAKNFWD
-266 GLYFKY
+266 GSYFKY
-272 YLSNYKNV
+272 YLSSYKSV
-280 FDGESYSEMFDKSY
+280 FDNSSYAEMFDKSY
-294 QEFLDENGKDTI
+294 QEFLDENGEDAI
-306 PVCSSIDFN
+306 PVQTTDDFN
-315 RLSRKGFHP
+315 RLSRNGFNP

-333 FYSSSS
+333 FYSGSS
-339 MYDPAPTPDI
+339 MYNPAPDI
-349 EDEYD
+349 EDEPD
-354 AGELAEKLEDW
+354 AGELADRLEDW
-365 CADISLD
+365 FADISLD

-380 GACIVGDILEYLRS
+380 GACIVGEILEYLRS

>member
-38 ENKMYFGYDKESQT
+38 ENKMYFGYDKDSKT
-52 LHIGNKNGR
+52 LRIGNKNGR
-61 LTTST
+61 LTTNT
-66 LLLGQSSKRDNAE
+66 LLLGQSSKRDSSE

-97 NGKSVKVYN
+97 NGKTVKVYN

-154 EDEYQ
+154 EDEYN

-169 DLKEGEDYIVS
+169 DLREGEDYITS
-180 NPGYPITTRMCK
+180 NPGYPLTTRMCK
-192 VLTGEKHAGKLFAG
+192 VLTDEKHAGKLFVG
-206 GLYVTTSKYAKYG
+206 GLYVTTSKYAEYG
-219 YDFAPELV
+219 YDFAPGLV

-242 FLTAKVISATGNVS
+242 FLTAKVISATGDTE
-256 LIEGARSLWD
+256 LINEAKNFWD
-266 GLYFKY
+266 GSYFKY
-272 YLSNYKNV
+272 YLSNYKSV
-280 FDGESYSEMFDKSY
+280 FDNSSYAEMFDKSY
-294 QEFLDENGKDTI
+294 QEFLDENGEDAI
-306 PVCSSIDFN
+306 PVQTTDDFN
-315 RLSRKGFHP
+315 RLSRNGFNP

-333 FYSSSS
+333 FYSGSS
-339 MYDPAPTPDI
+339 MYNPAPDI
-349 EDEYD
+349 EDEHD
-354 AGELAEKLEDW
+354 AGELADRLEDW
-365 CADISLD
+365 FTDISLD
-372 HDSDEYND
+372 HNSNEYNN
-380 GACIVGDILEYLRS
+380 GACIVGDIIEYLRS

>member
-1 MKRFDLGMSINYC
+1 
-14 PTWGVVESVREF
+14 
-26 FQNAHD
+26 
-32 EEIVNP
+32 
-38 ENKMYFGYDKESQT
+38 MYFGYDKDSKT
-52 LHIGNKNGR
+52 LRIGNKNGR
-61 LTTST
+61 LTTNT
-66 LLLGQSSKRDNAE
+66 LLLGQSSKRDSSE

-97 NGKSVKVYN
+97 NGKTVKVYN

-154 EDEYQ
+154 EDEYN

-169 DLKEGEDYIVS
+169 DLREGEDYITS
-180 NPGYPITTRMCK
+180 NPGYPLTTRMCK
-192 VLTGEKHAGKLFAG
+192 VLTDEKHAGKLFVG

-219 YDFAPELV
+219 YDFAPGLV

-242 FLTAKVISATGNVS
+242 FLTAKVISATGDTE
-256 LIEGARSLWD
+256 LINEAKNFWD
-266 GLYFKY
+266 GSYFKY
-272 YLSNYKNV
+272 YLSSYKSV
-280 FDGESYSEMFDKSY
+280 FDNSSYAEMFDKSY
-294 QEFLDENGKDTI
+294 QEFLDENGEDAI
-306 PVCSSIDFN
+306 PVQTTDDFN
-315 RLSRKGFHP
+315 RLSRNGFNP

-333 FYSSSS
+333 FYSGSS
-339 MYDPAPTPDI
+339 MYNPAPDI
-349 EDEYD
+349 EDEHD
-354 AGELAEKLEDW
+354 AGELADRLEDW
-365 CADISLD
+365 FTDISLD
-372 HDSDEYND
+372 HDSNEYNN
-380 GACIVGDILEYLRS
+380 GACIVGDIIEYLRS

>member
-26 FQNAHD
+26 FQNSHD

-38 ENKMYFGYDKESQT
+38 ENKMYFGYDKDSKT
-52 LHIGNKNGR
+52 LRIGNKNGR
-61 LTTST
+61 LTTNT
-66 LLLGQSSKRDNAE
+66 LLLGQSSKRDNSE

-97 NGKSVKVYN
+97 NGKGVKVYN
-106 RADKEVWTA
+106 RANKEVWTA
-115 KTVKSRRYQADVV
+115 KTIKSRRYQADVV

-140 VPDHDLIFEISGID
+140 IPDHDLIFEISGID
-154 EDEYQ
+154 EDEYN

-169 DLKEGEDYIVS
+169 DLREGEDYITS
-180 NPGYPITTRMCK
+180 NPGYPLTTRICK
-192 VLTGEKHAGKLFAG
+192 VLTGEKHVGKLFVG

-219 YDFAPELV
+219 YDFAPGLV

-242 FLTAKVISATGNVS
+242 FLTAKVISATGDTE
-256 LIEGARSLWD
+256 LINEAKNFWD
-266 GLYFKY
+266 GSYFKY
-272 YLSNYKNV
+272 YLSNYKSV
-280 FDGESYSEMFDKSY
+280 FDNSSYAEMFDKSY
-294 QEFLDENGKDTI
+294 QEFLDENGEDAI
-306 PVCSSIDFN
+306 PVQTTDDFN
-315 RLSRKGFHP
+315 RLSRNGFNP

-333 FYSSSS
+333 FYSGSS
-339 MYDPAPTPDI
+339 MYNPAPDI
-349 EDEYD
+349 EDEPD
-354 AGELAEKLEDW
+354 AGELADRLEDW
-365 CADISLD
+365 FADISLD
-372 HDSDEYND
+372 HDSDEYNN
-380 GACIVGDILEYLRS
+380 GACIVGDIIVYLRS

>member
-26 FQNAHD
+26 FQNAYD

-38 ENKMYFGYDKESQT
+38 ENKMYFGYDKDSKT
-52 LHIGNKNGR
+52 LCIGNKNGR
-61 LTTST
+61 LTTNT
-66 LLLGQSSKRDNAE
+66 LLLGQSSKRDNSE

-97 NGKSVKVYN
+97 NGKGVKVYN

-115 KTVKSRRYQADVV
+115 KTIKSRRYQADVV

-159 AIVDSNLFLQ
+159 AIVNSNLFLQ
-169 DLKEGEDYIVS
+169 DLKEGDDYIAS
-180 NPGYPITTRMCK
+180 NPGYPLTTCMCK
-192 VLTGEKHAGKLFAG
+192 VLTGERHAGKLFVG

-227 KLDRDRGFI
+227 RLDRDRGFI

-242 FLTAKVISATGNVS
+242 FLTAKVISATGDTE
-256 LIEGARSLWD
+256 LINEAKNFWD
-266 GLYFKY
+266 GSYFKY
-272 YLSNYKNV
+272 YLSNYKSV
-280 FDGESYSEMFDKSY
+280 FDNSSYAEMFDKSY
-294 QEFLDENGKDTI
+294 QEFLDENGEDAI
-306 PVCSSIDFN
+306 PVQTTDDFN
-315 RLSRKGFHP
+315 RLSRNGFNP

-333 FYSSSS
+333 FYSGSS
-339 MYDPAPTPDI
+339 MYNPAPDI
-349 EDEYD
+349 EDESD
-354 AGELAEKLEDW
+354 AGELADKLEDW
-365 CADISLD
+365 FADISLD
-372 HDSDEYND
+372 HDSDEYNN
-380 GACIVGDILEYLRS
+380 GACIVGNIIELLRS

>member
-38 ENKMYFGYDKESQT
+38 ENKMYFGYDKDSKT
-52 LHIGNKNGR
+52 LRIGNKNGR
-61 LTTST
+61 LTTNT
-66 LLLGQSSKRDNAE
+66 LLLGQSSKRDSSE

-97 NGKSVKVYN
+97 NGKTVKVYN

-154 EDEYQ
+154 EDEYN

-169 DLKEGEDYIVS
+169 DLREGEDYITS
-180 NPGYPITTRMCK
+180 NPGYPLTTRMCK
-192 VLTGEKHAGKLFAG
+192 VLTDEKHAGKLFVG

-219 YDFAPELV
+219 YDFAPGLV

-242 FLTAKVISATGNVS
+242 FLTAKVISATGDTELINEAKNFWMDHISNTICPIINLS
-256 LIEGARSLWD
+256 LI
-266 GLYFKY
+266 
-272 YLSNYKNV
+272 
-280 FDGESYSEMFDKSY
+280 
-294 QEFLDENGKDTI
+294 T
-306 PVCSSIDFN
+306 
-315 RLSRKGFHP
+315 
-324 VLVEEKDFF
+324 VLMQKCLTRVIRNFWMKMVKCH
-333 FYSSSS
+333 SSSD
-339 MYDPAPTPDI
+339 Y
-349 EDEYD
+349 
-354 AGELAEKLEDW
+354 
-365 CADISLD
+365 
-372 HDSDEYND
+372 
-380 GACIVGDILEYLRS
+380 
-394 L
+394 

>member
-38 ENKMYFGYDKESQT
+38 ENKMYFGYDKDSKT
-52 LHIGNKNGR
+52 LCIGNKNGR
-61 LTTST
+61 LTTNT
-66 LLLGQSSKRDNAE
+66 LLLGQSSKRDNSE

-97 NGKSVKVYN
+97 NGKGVKVYN

-115 KTVKSRRYQADVV
+115 KTIKSRRYQADVV

-154 EDEYQ
+154 EDEYN

-169 DLKEGEDYIVS
+169 DLREGEDYITS
-180 NPGYPITTRMCK
+180 NPGYPLTTCMCK
-192 VLTGEKHAGKLFAG
+192 VLTGERHAGKLFVG

-242 FLTAKVISATGNVS
+242 FLTAKVISATGNTE
-256 LIEGARSLWD
+256 LINEAKNFWD
-266 GLYFKY
+266 GSYFKY
-272 YLSNYKNV
+272 YLSNYKSV
-280 FDGESYSEMFDKSY
+280 FDNSSYAEMFDKSY
-294 QEFLDENGKDTI
+294 QEFLDENGEDAI
-306 PVCSSIDFN
+306 PVQTTDDFN
-315 RLSRKGFHP
+315 RLSRNGFNP

-333 FYSSSS
+333 FYSGSS
-339 MYDPAPTPDI
+339 MYNPAPNI
-349 EDEYD
+349 EDEPD
-354 AGELAEKLEDW
+354 AGELADRLEDW
-365 CADISLD
+365 FADISLD
-372 HDSDEYND
+372 HDSDEYNN
-380 GACIVGDILEYLRS
+380 GACIVGDIIEYLRS

>member
-38 ENKMYFGYDKESQT
+38 ENKMYFGYDKDSKT
-52 LHIGNKNGR
+52 LRIGNKNGR
-61 LTTST
+61 LTTNT
-66 LLLGQSSKRDNAE
+66 LLLGQSSKRDNSE

-97 NGKSVKVYN
+97 NGKGVKVYN

-115 KTVKSRRYQADVV
+115 KTIKSRRYQADVV

-140 VPDHDLIFEISGID
+140 IPDHDLIFEISGID
-154 EDEYQ
+154 EDEYN

-169 DLKEGEDYIVS
+169 DLREGEDYITS
-180 NPGYPITTRMCK
+180 NPGYPLTTRMCK
-192 VLTGEKHAGKLFAG
+192 VLTGEKHAGKLFVG

-219 YDFAPELV
+219 YDFAPGLV

-242 FLTAKVISATGNVS
+242 FLTAKVISATGDTE
-256 LIEGARSLWD
+256 LINEAKNFWD
-266 GLYFKY
+266 GSYFKY
-272 YLSNYKNV
+272 YLSSYKSV
-280 FDGESYSEMFDKSY
+280 FDNSSYAEMFDKSY
-294 QEFLDENGKDTI
+294 QEFLDENGEDAI
-306 PVCSSIDFN
+306 PVQTTDDFN
-315 RLSRKGFHP
+315 RLSRNGFNP

-333 FYSSSS
+333 FYSGSS
-339 MYDPAPTPDI
+339 MYNPAPDI
-349 EDEYD
+349 EDELD
-354 AGELAEKLEDW
+354 AGELADRLEDW
-365 CADISLD
+365 FADISLD

-380 GACIVGDILEYLRS
+380 GACIVGDIIEYLKS